1 MDQAVEPHRGCSVG
15 EPVLDLG
22 SVRVRAA
29 VEEVLAQRAGD
40 QHRVAAGIGE
50 PSRPLGRV
58 CRLEVD
64 AAIGQLAA
72 RRLELAGGERRE
84 DAGPRRRVAD
94 HRHMSRK
101 RKRDIE
107 AGDPGAAAGIIG
119 RRLAGNE
126 RAGAGQRRRAAV
138 LAAGLETA
146 EHPGDLLEQRTRAR
160 QVLPPAHDGRKRQ
173 RADDAC
179 DRGRRHL
186 AGRHPAGQR
195 QPGAETDGRR
205 RHQDGDE
212 EAGACGDRKMAVA
225 GAHRRRTMAQIL
237 LDPGPLLRRGPVGAD
252 RRQAAD
258 EVVERAPQG
267 GALAPARR
275 RGAFLRLEL
284 RGPDERRDREQHR
297 EGKREPPVVPER
309 VEEGK
314 RDAAA
319 GHHRRDHGGAD
330 PAGVA
335 RQTLTRERCRLPG
348 LLAGARA
355 GVQDAPEHV
364 PAQACRDPPLDRR
377 LGPAQCQ
384 RQQRTQDGEP
394 GERRRRREDERGP
407 LEADAAEQHQRLI
420 GDPVRKVDLQAQEGC
435 ERRALEGGSGN
446 ADVERDAQEIE
457 SDPGEPEGEDEKC
470 EGGKMKRRGRAPDE
484 AEGIALHG

>member
-1 MDQAVEPHRGCSVG
+1 MRATSAPAPGNAVVPPYWPRAWKPPSIRAISSNSGRALARFCRQRMTAESASAPMTPATAVAVTSPAVTRPDSDSQAPRPTVAAGTRTATRK
-15 EPVLDLG
+15 PVLAATARWRSPARTG
-22 SVRVRAA
+22 AARWRRSCSIRARSCAA
-29 VEEVLAQRAGD
+29 VPWARIAGRRRTRSSSARRKAEPSLR
-40 QHRVAAGIGE
+40 RVAAA
-50 PSRPLGRV
+50 PSS
-58 CRLEVD
+58 
-64 AAIGQLAA
+64 ASSF
-72 RRLELAGGERRE
+72 ER
-84 DAGPRRRVAD
+84 
-94 HRHMSRK
+94 
-101 RKRDIE
+101 
-107 AGDPGAAAGIIG
+107 
-119 RRLAGNE
+119 
-126 RAGAGQRRRAAV
+126 
-138 LAAGLETA
+138 
-146 EHPGDLLEQRTRAR
+146 
-160 QVLPPAHDGRKRQ
+160 
-173 RADDAC
+173 
-179 DRGRRHL
+179 
-186 AGRHPAGQR
+186 
-195 QPGAETDGRR
+195 
-205 RHQDGDE
+205 
-212 EAGACGDRKMAVA
+212 
-225 GAHRRRTMAQIL
+225 
-237 LDPGPLLRRGPVGAD
+237 
-252 RRQAAD
+252 
-258 EVVERAPQG
+258 
-267 GALAPARR
+267 
-275 RGAFLRLEL
+275 
-284 RGPDERRDREQHR
+284 PDERRDREQHR

-309 VEEGK
+309 VEEGE

-335 RQTLTRERCRLPG
+335 RQTLARERCRLPG